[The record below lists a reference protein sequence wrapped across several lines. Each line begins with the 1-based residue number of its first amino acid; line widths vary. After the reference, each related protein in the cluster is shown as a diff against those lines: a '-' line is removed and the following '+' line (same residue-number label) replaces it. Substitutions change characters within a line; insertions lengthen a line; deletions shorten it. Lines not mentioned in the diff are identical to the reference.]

1 MLDNRYSRAAR
12 ALAAKLETESSI
24 RINVSTPAAD
34 SYIFRVMQ
42 YLCHYFG
49 KYWIQYNNDGFAIIR
64 KQG

>member
-1 MLDNRYSRAAR
+1 MINNRYSRAAR
-12 ALAAKLETESSI
+12 AFAAKLETETAI
-24 RINVSTPAAD
+24 YVNVSTPAAD

-49 KYWIQYNNDGFAIIR
+49 KYWIEYTANNMAIIR